1 MKIIHIAPMYAP
13 AVGGAE
19 DHMRAISERLA
30 ARGHD
35 VTVITADVTFHEDLW
50 PGRAAGLP
58 ESETIN
64 RVRVI
69 RFPPDGGAL
78 RAALSAWQKLPGGYR
93 SLRLMFGEEGL
104 ALLARKPFLSALLPY
119 LLRTRADIVTSANW
133 YWPPAYHAYLARKLK
148 RFALVGIP
156 LFHTAEAWCSQDIYR
171 HMLGAC
177 DAVIVNTEHE
187 ADFVRRRAATRV
199 VVGGVGVDPEL
210 FRERNGSMIRRR
222 NGLDNRPVVGFV
234 GRQAANK
241 GAAQLLRAMA
251 NVWRWNS
258 EVRLV
263 LAGPRANLDKQMEPA
278 FAGLTAFEKERIVR
292 IDDFAAAEKASLFDA
307 FDVFV
312 LPSTAESFGIAYL
325 EAWLCKKPVVG
336 ANIGPTRC
344 VINEGVDGLLV
355 NPGDP
360 SDIAGA
366 VINLLS
372 DPSRRRAM
380 GESGYEKTV
389 SRFTWEQV
397 TDKVEGLYLTLQ
409 AKKRRGGR
417 TR

>member
-1 MKIIHIAPMYAP
+1 
-13 AVGGAE
+13 
-19 DHMRAISERLA
+19 
-30 ARGHD
+30 
-35 VTVITADVTFHEDLW
+35 
-50 PGRAAGLP
+50 
-58 ESETIN
+58 
-64 RVRVI
+64 
-69 RFPPDGGAL
+69 
-78 RAALSAWQKLPGGYR
+78 
-93 SLRLMFGEEGL
+93 
-104 ALLARKPFLSALLPY
+104 
-119 LLRTRADIVTSANW
+119 
-133 YWPPAYHAYLARKLK
+133 
-148 RFALVGIP
+148 
-156 LFHTAEAWCSQDIYR
+156 
-171 HMLGAC
+171 
-177 DAVIVNTEHE
+177 
-187 ADFVRRRAATRV
+187 
-199 VVGGVGVDPEL
+199 
-210 FRERNGSMIRRR
+210 
-222 NGLDNRPVVGFV
+222 
-234 GRQAANK
+234 
-241 GAAQLLRAMA
+241 MA